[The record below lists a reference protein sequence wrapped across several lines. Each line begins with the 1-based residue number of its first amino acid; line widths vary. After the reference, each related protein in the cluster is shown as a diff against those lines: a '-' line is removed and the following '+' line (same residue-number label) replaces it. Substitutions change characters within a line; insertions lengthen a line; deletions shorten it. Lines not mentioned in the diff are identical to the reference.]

1 MSEGGTGRRS
11 SLRRRH
17 LIVLSVQLAATVL
30 LLTLSGC
37 STAPFADM
45 LDFFAPGRPPANAK
59 DVSGGV
65 CIPQGGPA
73 GGVLGGPPLPPGPG
87 PFKGLPPGVVEPP
100 PPAPISQTPLPG
112 PVK

>member
-1 MSEGGTGRRS
+1 MSPGGTERRS

-59 DVSGGV
+59 DVAKKMIDRSTRLASRSFMQSSDRRCHRSVLNGWKL
-65 CIPQGGPA
+65 GP
-73 GGVLGGPPLPPGPG
+73 
-87 PFKGLPPGVVEPP
+87 
-100 PPAPISQTPLPG
+100 
-112 PVK
+112 